1 MGVEVRPGPASE
13 GLYTEGGPALSLEE
27 RGDGGRILRLT
38 GDRLEGGGGPY
49 LGLLRGGD
57 KPTLFWREEDETGGG
72 PRPRCAPVEFV

>member
-1 MGVEVRPGPASE
+1 MGVEVRPGPASPTGE

-49 LGLLRGGD
+49 LGEWWELGLG
-57 KPTLFWREEDETGGG
+57 
-72 PRPRCAPVEFV
+72 